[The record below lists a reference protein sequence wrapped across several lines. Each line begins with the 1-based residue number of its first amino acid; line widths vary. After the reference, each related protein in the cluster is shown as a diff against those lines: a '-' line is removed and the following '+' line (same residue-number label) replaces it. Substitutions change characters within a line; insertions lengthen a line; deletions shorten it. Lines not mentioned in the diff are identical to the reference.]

1 MYKYELTCLNR
12 CIIMHSYTR
21 EMNNHSKEGAR
32 YEKRKKDYFNIINY
46 GMHEHTAHW
55 MWNFLRWSG
64 CSRQ

>member
-1 MYKYELTCLNR
+1 MYKYELTPPYK
-12 CIIMHSYTR
+12 CINMHSYTR

-32 YEKRKKDYFNIINY
+32 YEKRKKDSRNSIND
-46 GMHEHTAHW
+46 GMHERDAHW